1 MLNKILLSIKN
12 NTFDKFIKKRET
24 LTSVFVFVLLLVS
37 QTASFAQNA
46 KFHVDIGVNYL
57 NKNQYID
64 AYQEFKMAIEKDP
77 TCAEAYY
84 NLGRVYKAQ
93 GSTQEAI
100 AEFQKAL
107 RQRPDYAEAKKE
119 LKSLNALSN
128 TATYNQNKENRNDY
142 YQQTQTKNNTKAQ
155 RTQTRESISITNV
168 TLEEVCKNPDKYT
181 GKYVEWQGK
190 VDAIYKDK
198 WDMLVLVN
206 TNQSINAK
214 INMDY
219 LFLVVFP
226 QVLEANTHR
235 ISNND
240 NITVKGKIENVQRIY
255 NENWKQSP
263 RRQPIIK
270 PIEITCENNDDS
282 PYIINF

>member
-1 MLNKILLSIKN
+1 MLNKILSIKN
-12 NTFDKFIKKRET
+12 KTFEKYIKKGKT
-24 LTSVFVFVLLLVS
+24 LKYIFVFVLLLVS
-37 QTASFAQNA
+37 QTVSFAQGA
-46 KFHVDIGVNYL
+46 KFHVDVGVNYF
-57 NKNQYID
+57 NKKQYIE
-64 AYQEFKMAIEKDP
+64 AYQEFKTAIEKDP

-100 AEFQKAL
+100 AEFQNAIRVK
-107 RQRPDYAEAKKE
+107 PDYPEAKKE
-119 LKSLNALSN
+119 LKSLNASTN
-128 TATYNQNKENRNDY
+128 PKTYSQNKENRNDY
-142 YQQTQTKNNTKAQ
+142 YQQTQTKNNTKTQRAQ
-155 RTQTRESISITNV
+155 NKESITITNV

-190 VDAIYKDK
+190 VDAVYKDK

-206 TNQSINAK
+206 TNQSIYPK
-214 INMDY
+214 TNMDY

-226 QVLEANTHR
+226 EVVETNTHR

-240 NITVKGKIENVQRIY
+240 NITVKGKIENVQKIY
-255 NENWKQSP
+255 NENWKQST

-270 PIEITCENNDDS
+270 PIEITCDNNYDS